1 MRLTPTG
8 ILGTYFGKRALRH
21 WDRLAEEVREADL
34 DSLRAIRADAR
45 AVAQRINTIRHIADQ
60 RLALPVIGSNAME
73 LPPSTDWSYRPE
85 LWTGPVSPS
94 GHAPARRQNPFGREV
109 TVYHDCHNDSICLRQ
124 LRNTRAEDMAP
135 FGIKLDVFDFQGS
148 FLSLVLQAPP
158 EAVRGLRRRHVL
170 RLGLRFES
178 ESPVGITARI
188 NLKHGPNTEQVDR
201 PVDTGSA
208 DSATEFD
215 LAYVP
220 FKDDRADQLWIDLFL
235 ESPGMNEIRLR
246 DLTLSRHLR
255 AEI

>member
-8 ILGTYFGKRALRH
+8 IIGTYFGKRALRH

-34 DSLRAIRADAR
+34 HSLRAIRAEAR
-45 AVAQRINTIRHIADQ
+45 AVAQRLSTIRHIADQ
-60 RLALPVIGSNAME
+60 RLMLPAIGSSVMQ

-85 LWTGPVSPS
+85 LWAGPISPS
-94 GHAPARRQNPFGREV
+94 GHAPARRQNPFGGEV
-109 TVYHDCHNDSICLRQ
+109 TLYHDCNNDSIALRQ
-124 LRNTRAEDMAP
+124 MRNTRAEDMAP
-135 FGIKLDVFDFQGS
+135 FGVRLEVFDFTGS

-158 EAVRGLRRRHVL
+158 EAVRGLRRRHIL
-170 RLGLRFES
+170 RLGLRIES
-178 ESPVGITARI
+178 ESPIAISARI

-201 PVDTGSA
+201 PVDTEA
-208 DSATEFD
+208 AESATEFD

-220 FKDDRADQLWIDLFL
+220 FKEDRVDQLWIDLFF
-235 ESPGMNEIRLR
+235 EGPGMNQIMLR